1 MLGVLLL
8 GGTSFAQ
15 NNTVLRTIDPDPGS
29 ENVLI
34 GVQAGS
40 SLTTQPAPITNYM
53 NVFIGFRSGFN
64 ANAISGV
71 PTVENARNTFLGAF
85 SGLNNTTGSDNVFL
99 GNRAGYLNTTGS
111 NNVSIK
117 SVRDLNSSPNVM
129 TGSNN
134 TMVGFLTGDRLTSGS
149 NNTLV
154 GIGAGRSLTGSNIIN
169 NTGNSNVFIGFNAG
183 TNSQTTESNVCIG
196 EGANQGVAS
205 GSRNVYIGRFAAQNT
220 TGVGNTIIGNG
231 SAQNLVSGNNN
242 VILGQVVLPPST
254 SFNNRIIIANG
265 GTEQRI
271 YINDNGNVGLSLGNN
286 FEPANRLVINA
297 TLGTN
302 GLVANTMGLRFR
314 GINNTN
320 FNPLPATSN
329 RRVLSVNND
338 GDVIL
343 VDDIGGGVN
352 QSCATAG
359 FLPVN
364 SNTANQLACSQVF
377 DNGVGVGVGFS
388 SIPTDPNFFNYN
400 FNSSFYTNYTG
411 NQALNQGNV
420 VFHVNGNARATGV
433 FTTSDQKFKK
443 DIKPIENALSLVE
456 KIEGKTYLWNQE
468 AFKDRN
474 FDGGGHSGFIAQ
486 ELEKVLP
493 HVVATQPNGEKA
505 VNYIEVIPY
514 LVEAIKEQQ
523 AQIREQKLMIEE
535 LTNKITTDLK
545 EEFRAVDQ
553 LSTSK
558 IVSVSPN
565 PSNRDIQVYL
575 TIPSNV
581 EQASLQIF
589 DANGRVRAFFTI
601 DERGNSIQKSLLKDN
616 FGAGV
621 YGVSLWINGKK
632 ADTQKIIFN

>member
-1 MLGVLLL
+1 MKSTLYSMLGVLLL

-15 NNTVLRTIDPDPGS
+15 NNTVLRTSD
-29 ENVLI
+29 
-34 GVQAGS
+34 
-40 SLTTQPAPITNYM
+40 PAPSFG
-53 NVFIGFRSGFN
+53 NVFVGFGSGNNVSNVASTINGLNVFVGFQSGFN
-64 ANAISGV
+64 ANATLGSN
-71 PTVENARNTFLGAF
+71 TENSRNTFLGAF
-85 SGLNNTTGSDNVFL
+85 SGFNNTTGSDNVFL

-129 TGSNN
+129 TGNNN

-149 NNTLV
+149 NNSLF
-154 GIGAGRSLTGSNIIN
+154 GQGAGRNLQS
-169 NTGNSNVFIGFNAG
+169 GNDNVFLGTLAG
-183 TNSQTTESNVCIG
+183 SGAQSTTNNICIG
-196 EGANQGVAS
+196 NGANQMAILGT
-205 GSRNVYIGRFAAQNT
+205 NNIFIGTTAAQNLNN
-220 TGVGNTIIGNG
+220 GAGNTIIGLNSG
-231 SAQNLVSGNNN
+231 ENLTAG
-242 VILGQVVLPPST
+242 
-254 SFNNRIIIANG
+254 SFNTFLGRVQIPTTTPNLSNTVVIANG
-265 GTEQRI
+265 GGDQRF
-271 YINDNGNVGLSLGNN
+271 YSSPNGNVGLSLGNN
-286 FEPANRLVINA
+286 VIPANRLVINA
-297 TLGTN
+297 TGN
-302 GLVANTMGLRFR
+302 GSVANTMGLRFS
-314 GINNTN
+314 GIINTN

-359 FLPVN
+359 FLTVN

-400 FNSSFYTNYTG
+400 FNSSFYTNYEG
-411 NQALNQGNV
+411 AIVHNQGKV

-589 DANGRVRAFFTI
+589 DANGRLRAFFTI

>member
-8 GGTSFAQ
+8 GSTSYAQ
-15 NNTVLRTIDPDPGS
+15 ENTLLRTSDPAPS
-29 ENVLI
+29 TRNVLI
-34 GVQAGS
+34 GVGS
-40 SLTTQPAPITNYM
+40 GTSLSNVSPTINGL
-53 NVFIGFRSGFN
+53 NVFVGFQSGFN
-64 ANAISGV
+64 SNAILGGQGESS
-71 PTVENARNTFLGAF
+71 RNTFLGSF

-117 SVRDLNSSPNVM
+117 SVRDLNPIPNVM
-129 TGSNN
+129 TGNNN

-149 NNTLV
+149 NNSLF
-154 GIGAGRSLTGSNIIN
+154 GQAAGRNLQTGSDNIFLG
-169 NTGNSNVFIGFNAG
+169 TLAG
-183 TNSQTTESNVCIG
+183 TSAETTTNNICIG
-196 EGANQGVAS
+196 NGANQSAKS
-205 GSRNVYIGRFAAQNT
+205 GMNNIFIGTIAAQNLNS
-220 TGVGNTIIGNG
+220 GVANTIIGFN
-231 SAQNLVSGNNN
+231 SGENMTA
-242 VILGQVVLPPST
+242 G
-254 SFNNRIIIANG
+254 SFNTFIGRVQIPTNFNPSNTVVIANG
-265 GTEQRI
+265 GGDQRF
-271 YINDNGNVGLSLGNN
+271 YSSPNGNVGLSLGNN
-286 FEPANRLVINA
+286 VIPANRLVINA
-297 TLGTN
+297 ALNTP
-302 GLVANTMGLRFR
+302 GLVANTMGLRFN
-314 GINNTN
+314 GISNSN
-320 FNPLPATSN
+320 FTPLPATSN
-329 RRVLSVNND
+329 RRVLSVNTS

-364 SNTANQLACSQVF
+364 TNTANQLGCSQVF
-377 DNGVGVGVGFS
+377 DNGIGVGVGFS

-411 NQALNQGNV
+411 ASAQDEGNV
-420 VFHVNGNARATGV
+420 LFHVNGNARATGI

-443 DIKPIENALSLVE
+443 DIKPIENALNVVE
-456 KIEGKTYLWNQE
+456 KLEGKTYLWNRE

-523 AQIREQKLMIEE
+523 VQIREQKLMIEE

-545 EEFRAVDQ
+545 EEFIAVDQ
-553 LSTSK
+553 LSSSK

-575 TIPSNV
+575 TIPNEV

-589 DANGRVRAFFTI
+589 DVNGRVRAFFTI
-601 DERGNSIQKSLLKDN
+601 DERGNAVQKTLLKDN

-632 ADTQKIIFN
+632 ADTKKIIFN